1 MTTAL
6 QYAER
11 DGTVKPLDVD
21 AVVHEANTAISEVSD
36 NPVEL
41 GADVTD
47 HIRDKSD
54 ALVIEFVIS
63 NTPTRVPSSHADG
76 ATGGVRTGAGGDDKG
91 VVLRFD
97 AQFDRVYVVREDLA
111 RVKRLG
117 LLWRIETALRI
128 YEDFLIE
135 QLVVDRDAKSGKSA
149 KFTLQMRRAIF
160 VATQFAAVPVLQ
172 PRTRPRAAQGTQPTR
187 PAREP
192 ALRQLAN
199 AITRL
204 AN

>member
-11 DGTVKPLDVD
+11 DGTVHALDVD
-21 AVVHEANTAISEVSD
+21 AVLHEANTAISEVSD

-54 ALVIEFVIS
+54 AITIEFVIS
-63 NTPTRVPSSHADG
+63 NTPTRVPTSHADG
-76 ATGGVRTGAGGDDKG
+76 VTGAVRDNGGRG
-91 VVLRFD
+91 VVLSFD
-97 AQFDRVYVVREDLA
+97 AQFDRVRAVREDLA
-111 RVKRLG
+111 RVKKLG
-117 LLWRIETALRI
+117 LLWRIETALRV

-135 QLVVDRDAKSGKSA
+135 QMVVDRDATSGKSA

-160 VATQFAAVPVLQ
+160 VSTRFVAVPVLQ
-172 PRTRPRAAQGTQPTR
+172 PRTRPRTRQGNQPTR
-187 PAREP
+187 PPRNP
-192 ALRQLAN
+192 ALLQGFRAV
-199 AITRL
+199 TR
-204 AN
+204 AFN